1 MLVLLVVF
9 GKLLSAVPISDVTV
23 VKTSR
28 ASFGEPPTC
37 KCTPQH
43 TYVLG
48 GRRQVVL

>member
-9 GKLLSAVPISDVTV
+9 RKLLSAVPISDVTV

-37 KCTPQH
+37 TPQH

-48 GRRQVVL
+48 GRRYLVVL